1 MAGFETRGMDELLT
15 MLEGMSKA
23 ASNKV
28 QDKALLAA
36 AQPILDDMSANAP
49 VRTGKGKAMLK
60 VGRPETKT
68 GSRTV
73 IIGID
78 KGDIS
83 EVFYLKFAE
92 WGTSKQPAKP
102 FMQPAKEKNMGKVK
116 EIMQEVL
123 KGELGL

>member
-1 MAGFETRGMDELLT
+1 MDELLS

-49 VRTGKGKAMLK
+49 ARTGKGRAMLK
-60 VGRPETKT
+60 IGRPETKS
-68 GSRTV
+68 GSRNV

-83 EVFYLKFAE
+83 EVFYLKFSE

-102 FMQPAKEKNMGKVK
+102 FMQPAKEKNMDKVK
-116 EIMQEVL
+116 AIMQGVL
-123 KGELGL
+123 REELGL